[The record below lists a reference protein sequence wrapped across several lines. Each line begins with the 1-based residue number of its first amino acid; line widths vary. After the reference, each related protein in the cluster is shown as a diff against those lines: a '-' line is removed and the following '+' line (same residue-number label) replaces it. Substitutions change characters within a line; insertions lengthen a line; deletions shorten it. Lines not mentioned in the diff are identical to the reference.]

1 VTLFA
6 IPRSFRPAEHNL
18 LEQNLVVEWAPDVD
32 NWRDE
37 SACQDL
43 DTELFFPVGKTGPAV
58 PQIEA
63 AKAICAGCEARAACL
78 HFAVTT
84 NQEYGVWGGTS
95 EEERLQLRRAW
106 RSRQTLPR
114 RPDPPVPPL
123 RQFPAVPPSG
133 SKV

>member
-6 IPRSFRPAEHNL
+6 TPRSFRSV
-18 LEQNLVVEWAPDVD
+18 EQNLVVEWPAESDD
-32 NWRDE
+32 WRDE

-43 DTELFFPVGKTGPAV
+43 DTELFLPVGRTGPAV

-63 AKAICAGCEARAACL
+63 AKAICADCEARAACL

-95 EEERLQLRRAW
+95 EEEPRQLRRVW
-106 RSRQTLPR
+106 RARRRLPR
-114 RPDPPVPPL
+114 
-123 RQFPAVPPSG
+123 
-133 SKV
+133 

>member
-6 IPRSFRPAEHNL
+6 TPQSFRSLEHNWL
-18 LEQNLVVEWAPDVD
+18 VEWAPDVD
-32 NWRDE
+32 DWRDD
-37 SACQDL
+37 SACQDV

-63 AKAICAGCEARAACL
+63 AKAICAQCEARAACL

-106 RSRQTLPR
+106 RTRQKTHRDANEALASIPGVLP
-114 RPDPPVPPL
+114 D
-123 RQFPAVPPSG
+123 
-133 SKV
+133 